1 MESENMNF
9 FDDPSGEKKI
19 HTLHIVKDG
28 EEDDLSID
36 KIFNKE
42 KYQYFIG
49 VTYSVSPVFV
59 NRYLKDFQCAEI
71 VIGMNNDQVKGA
83 MNALAKHLKDTI
95 LKQIQG
101 EPIQFYEGLSMGS
114 KFQLDRGGESVQK
127 SVVL

>member
-83 MNALAKHLKDTI
+83 MNALAKSEKKAPWT
-95 LKQIQG
+95 
-101 EPIQFYEGLSMGS
+101 
-114 KFQLDRGGESVQK
+114 
-127 SVVL
+127 